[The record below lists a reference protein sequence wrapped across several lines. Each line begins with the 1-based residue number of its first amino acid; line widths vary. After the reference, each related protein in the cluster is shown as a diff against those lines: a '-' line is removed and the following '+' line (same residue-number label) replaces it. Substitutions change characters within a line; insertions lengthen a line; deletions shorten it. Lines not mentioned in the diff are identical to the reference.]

1 MRKETLL
8 VALTWFL
15 VVASITMCANA
26 TAGAR
31 LLASEQV
38 DYPQGKLNLSSVEIM
53 DEILGLVGWSIW
65 LMRNKVIFND
75 GTATFKDIFSLIL
88 YRLSNWLKSAD
99 KFFMA
104 TDTTLIMGPE
114 DEINLVYA
122 ANNLRNIGASFC

>member
-1 MRKETLL
+1 MQIKKLMRKETLL

-38 DYPQGKLNLSSVEIM
+38 DYPQ
-53 DEILGLVGWSIW
+53 
-65 LMRNKVIFND
+65 
-75 GTATFKDIFSLIL
+75 
-88 YRLSNWLKSAD
+88 
-99 KFFMA
+99 
-104 TDTTLIMGPE
+104 
-114 DEINLVYA
+114 DEINLLYA